1 MTTIQVHAA
10 WRTTIGE
17 QPESN
22 KRRKLISFLCGQNC
36 VLEETPGV
44 NKSKI
49 LQIDFWGHH
58 PYRGQGFIG
67 VKYHFVG
74 EFELEAKLST
84 FGGFFGGVIII
95 HIIHIIILIY

>member
-1 MTTIQVHAA
+1 M
-10 WRTTIGE
+10 
-17 QPESN
+17 
-22 KRRKLISFLCGQNC
+22 
-36 VLEETPGV
+36 LEETPGV

-84 FGGFFGGVIII
+84 FGGVIIIDII
-95 HIIHIIILIY
+95 HIITLIY

>member
-1 MTTIQVHAA
+1 M
-10 WRTTIGE
+10 
-17 QPESN
+17 
-22 KRRKLISFLCGQNC
+22 
-36 VLEETPGV
+36 LEETPGV
-44 NKSKI
+44 NKSRI
-49 LQIDFWGHH
+49 SQIDFWGHH

-95 HIIHIIILIY
+95 DIIQIIILIY